1 VDNVGTH
8 SVSDY
13 RRVLNPNGIYV
24 MIGSTA
30 PGNWFGWLA
39 GPIEGMVMS
48 KFVSQKFAMMLADL
62 NKDDLAT
69 LAALM
74 QSGKLTP
81 VIDRRYKLS
90 EASEALRYLEAG
102 HAKGKVVLTVE

>member
-1 VDNVGTH
+1 
-8 SVSDY
+8 
-13 RRVLNPNGIYV
+13 
-24 MIGSTA
+24 
-30 PGNWFGWLA
+30 
-39 GPIEGMVMS
+39 
-48 KFVSQKFAMMLADL
+48 MMLADL

-102 HAKGKVVLTVE
+102 HAKGKVVLSVE